1 MEVEHRKFLK
11 NLWRIQGNNM
21 LNRVIRADEWER
33 REVRWLA
40 PYATHNIESRG
51 RHYPEPK
58 HDLRPPFERDRERII
73 HSTAFRRLQY
83 KTQVFVNHEG
93 DHYRTRM
100 SHTLEVA
107 TVSRAIARVLGLNAD
122 LAEAIALAHDL
133 GHTPFGHTGEEVLNE
148 LTQDIGG
155 FEHNKQSL
163 RVAEYL
169 ERKYPDFPGLNLTF
183 ETREGI
189 IRHATRYDQPTERM
203 LFGTSEKMPSL
214 EAQVVNVADELA
226 YTTHD
231 IDDGLNSSVIEWNEL
246 ERGFP
251 LWAEIAQKMRK
262 QYPEADMEI
271 MRSMCVREL
280 INVLVIDVVN
290 ESVRR
295 IEKVNPKSSDDVR
308 NAPFPLIGFS
318 AKIED
323 QLQYA
328 GKFLYEN
335 MYRHY
340 KVLRMATKARIIIEA
355 LFTEYMNEPR
365 QLPRTSRNRLKTD
378 HKKQVITDYIAGMT
392 DRYAMSE
399 YKKLFDP
406 YERLL

>member
-1 MEVEHRKFLK
+1 MALHTR
-11 NLWRIQGNNM
+11 RI
-21 LNRVIRADEWER
+21 VWEEDWER
-33 REVRWLA
+33 KELIWLA
-40 PYATHNIESRG
+40 PYATFSSKSRG

-58 HDLRPPFERDRERII
+58 HPYRPPFERDRERII
-73 HSTAFRRLQY
+73 HSTSFRRLQY

-107 TVSRAIARVLGLNAD
+107 TISRAIARVLSLNVD

-133 GHTPFGHTGEEVLNE
+133 GHTPFGHTGEQVLNE

-163 RVAEYL
+163 RVVEYL
-169 ERKYPDFPGLNLTF
+169 ERRYPDFPGLNLTY

-189 IRHATRYDQPTERM
+189 IKHTTRYDQPEEGSLFSTE
-203 LFGTSEKMPSL
+203 EKMPTL
-214 EAQVVNVADELA
+214 EAQIVNVADELA

-231 IDDGLNSSVIEWNEL
+231 IDDGLRSGVFTIDEL
-246 ERGFP
+246 AQGFP
-251 LWAEIAQKMRK
+251 LWNDILRDARK
-262 QYPEADMEI
+262 VVGDGDQDLL
-271 MRSMCVREL
+271 RSVCVRRL
-280 INVLVIDVVN
+280 IDILVTDALE
-290 ESVRR
+290 ESARR
-295 IEKVNPKSSDDVR
+295 IEKANPKSVDDVR
-308 NAPFPLIGFS
+308 RAKFPLIAFS
-318 AKIED
+318 PQIAE

-335 MYRHY
+335 MYKHY
-340 KVLRMATKARIIIEA
+340 KVLRMSTKARIIIEA
-355 LFTEYMNEPR
+355 LFEAYLREPN
-365 QLPRTSRNRLKTD
+365 QLPKDTRKRLED
-378 HKKQVITDYIAGMT
+378 EPIKQVVTDYIAGMT
-392 DRYAMSE
+392 DRFAMLE